1 MLNMSEEETTVLGF
15 HDAGWSDFCRYL
27 QAQGFKINT
36 TTRPI
41 LDNTES
47 IYGKHHNKAV
57 VHQKASGKSKEPAS
71 VASALG
77 QVKNILLSIN
87 EAESRRAIAT
97 YILCEVKME
106 YDLTDTEDR
115 EKFEERLNEIE
126 TSEDPNQALLDA
138 LMVETERYDVSI
150 NGLDLTGYGLVNI
163 LRLSKKIDI
172 MLSGQDQALSNKL
185 IEWVGYVNLETKGY
199 EVQYP
204 ITASKRLI
212 VDTLQSNLQNLL
224 EGKQLI
230 PLKMIISAKFDS
242 GETLFMADWQRATR
256 KMGFVFT
263 NAEAR
268 MIYKLTK
275 ELDDPLI
282 NFLMQE
288 TVQFYEMQG
297 TEFIETE
304 APWAQGNE
312 ELWLARNRSGNKLA
326 YNKRPSE
333 QIQDWIHELCG
344 LSNNVTTALDI
355 ENESEQITSFFAS
368 SATGFEP

>member
-15 HDAGWSDFCRYL
+15 HDAGWSDFCRHL
-27 QAQGFKINT
+27 KAQGFKINT

-87 EAESRRAIAT
+87 EAESRRAFAT
-97 YILCEVKME
+97 YILYEIVIK
-106 YDLTDTEDR
+106 YDLTDSE
-115 EKFEERLNEIE
+115 EHENFEEKLNEIE
-126 TSEDPNQALLDA
+126 ASEEPSQELLNELMGETS
-138 LMVETERYDVSI
+138 RYDVNIS
-150 NGLDLTGYGLVNI
+150 GLDLTGYGLVNI
-163 LRLSKKIDI
+163 LRSSEKIDT
-172 MLSGQDQALSNKL
+172 MLCGQDQALSTKL
-185 IEWVGYVNLETKGY
+185 NEWVGYVNLETKGY

-230 PLKMIISAKFDS
+230 PLKMIISAKCDS

-288 TVQFYEMQG
+288 TVKFYEVQG

-326 YNKRPSE
+326 YNKRPTE
-333 QIQDWIHELCG
+333 QIQDWIHELCS
-344 LSNNVTTALDI
+344 LSNSVTTALGI

-368 SATGFEP
+368 NTTGLEP